1 LRFYGISG
9 GWNSAREGRARA
21 QESKKNKHIY
31 TPILECKLSHGET
44 MSAIVLWKTARK
56 PSSKANPKNKKKKAR
71 KASKTTKHRKAPVN
85 EETFIYILRS
95 VHNEK
100 KSYVGVTNS
109 LPRRLRQHN
118 GELKG
123 GARYTHAHRPWQFFA
138 IFVVANRHDALSIEW
153 KIKHCKRK
161 TDGVG
166 IPGKIAAACRFGEL
180 VSRFAQ
186 ISGPVP
192 S

>member
-1 LRFYGISG
+1 MLNATAGCPPVHRKT
-9 GWNSAREGRARA
+9 
-21 QESKKNKHIY
+21 SKK
-31 TPILECKLSHGET
+31 CKS
-44 MSAIVLWKTARK
+44 
-56 PSSKANPKNKKKKAR
+56 KKKKNGLKR
-71 KASKTTKHRKAPVN
+71 GTKVKKQNMPTH

-95 VHNEK
+95 TINEK

-123 GARYTHAHRPWQFFA
+123 GARYTHAHRPWRFFA
-138 IFVVANRHDALSIEW
+138 IFVVGNRHDALSIEW

-166 IPGKIAAACRFGEL
+166 IPGKIAAACRFGGM
-180 VSRFAQ
+180 VGRFAQ
-186 ISGPVP
+186 ISGPP
-192 S
+192 PGNA

>member
-1 LRFYGISG
+1 MKM
-9 GWNSAREGRARA
+9 SAVRKRA
-21 QESKKNKHIY
+21 QPLFTTSKPKH
-31 TPILECKLSHGET
+31 
-44 MSAIVLWKTARK
+44 
-56 PSSKANPKNKKKKAR
+56 KKKKERKAR
-71 KASKTTKHRKAPVN
+71 KTAKHRKMPSHT
-85 EETFIYILRS
+85 ETFIYILRS
-95 VHNEK
+95 IGNEK

-138 IFVVANRHDALSIEW
+138 IFVVSNRHDALSIEW

-161 TDGVG
+161 TDGAG
-166 IPGKIAAACRFGEL
+166 IPGKIAAAHRFGEL
-180 VSRFAQ
+180 VTRFAQ